1 MDIMLYFK
9 SKDTQK
15 HSHHEEIYLWEKE
28 LLKGQY
34 EWIREINPNS
44 SKEQVCCLF
53 IGSLTFFSFPKIIS
67 LANRK
72 YCKLLYCMKRLK
84 RFLKFDISTSP
95 CKAIAYKSLQMN
107 NLSFSIGVLLPNQD
121 FETRGE
127 ISSGIEAQKIL
138 SFSPFGDTGHT
149 WSVWMIAPNYLNLST
164 TSKVW
169 RLTQFCSLH
178 FFIKIIYC
186 FCISAE

>member
-1 MDIMLYFK
+1 MLYFK

-15 HSHHEEIYLWEKE
+15 HSHHKEIYLWEKE

-44 SKEQVCCLF
+44 SKEQVCCLV
-53 IGSLTFFSFPKIIS
+53 IGNQTFLSVLKIIS
-67 LANRK
+67 LENCK
-72 YCKLLYCMKRLK
+72 YCKLLYCMKR
-84 RFLKFDISTSP
+84 FLKFDIITSP

-107 NLSFSIGVLLPNQD
+107 NLSFSTGVVLPNLD
-121 FETRGE
+121 LETRGE
-127 ISSGIEAQKIL
+127 ISRGIEAQKIL

-149 WSVWMIAPNYLNLST
+149 WSVWMIAPKFLNLSR

-169 RLTQFCSLH
+169 RLTQTFL
-178 FFIKIIYC
+178 FF
-186 FCISAE
+186 